1 MYDVRGRGF
10 LPSIYAGAKGAW
22 SHSGARQHTERCKH
36 RLFCDY
42 TQVPTPSGEQHI
54 LPVITRQLAMATN
67 KIAMKFR
74 SITYPNHES
83 TQSKKQRGK
92 LQRMESFDFSQNEPT
107 PCLKTPGNSRRE
119 VSAEGRLRVQ
129 QFQHTHSASSTLAPG
144 QKLLRFSDECW
155 CSTAGEHS
163 SRPQARSMGC
173 LTSPKAK
180 PGSAVRLGMC
190 SNVERLVDWQRKSPD
205 RHSVSPNHSLDAN
218 HRHSRSKERRS
229 DRDASN
235 SERRSHFST
244 SVSLPPTSKQGSE
257 ETSTATTPTTPP
269 VTSETRSRRSQF
281 RRAWSLFSLTCDK
294 EVERDRREKS
304 PQQRILRPPTR
315 HFYRRGLSGL
325 PIECSSRYL
334 GLAY

>member
-1 MYDVRGRGF
+1 
-10 LPSIYAGAKGAW
+10 
-22 SHSGARQHTERCKH
+22 
-36 RLFCDY
+36 
-42 TQVPTPSGEQHI
+42 
-54 LPVITRQLAMATN
+54 MATN

-107 PCLKTPGNSRRE
+107 PCLKTPGNTRRE

-155 CSTAGEHS
+155 CNTAGEHS
-163 SRPQARSMGC
+163 SRPQARSVGC

-205 RHSVSPNHSLDAN
+205 RHSVSPNHSLDAS

-257 ETSTATTPTTPP
+257 DTSTATTPTTPP
-269 VTSETRSRRSQF
+269 VTRSRRSQF